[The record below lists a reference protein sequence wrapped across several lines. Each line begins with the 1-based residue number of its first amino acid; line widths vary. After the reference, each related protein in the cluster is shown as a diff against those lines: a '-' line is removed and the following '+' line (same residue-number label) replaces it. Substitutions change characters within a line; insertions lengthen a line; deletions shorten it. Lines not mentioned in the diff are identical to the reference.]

1 MNPNQASLLGTG
13 INVAGQALAGPTG
26 GLSLVASSLIG
37 GFMNE
42 LAQPEIK
49 KVVKKDVNRVDP
61 FAGKLTGQ
69 HGGNAQES
77 QVIEKQVGASEP
89 SAALGVL
96 NQVSGMPG
104 LAQKFGLAQ
113 TSKGDTQISKGDTQ
127 TSKGDTGNAF
137 LEGMKKQ
144 QWYKEIKK
152 AQPYKYLNE
161 GGYY

>member
-113 TSKGDTQISKGDTQ
+113 TSKGDTQ